1 MHGAAA
7 APWGVAAPGYAL
19 TALAFLSLPA
29 LLLGRWRGRRHAPAL
44 GLACLVMALWAG
56 GVALGAGYHFLA
68 GPRFLY
74 LPDGWSGRLLS
85 LLTSLAAA
93 PPDGDWTSLL
103 EPLRSTA
110 WLLFLLALLAPTG
123 QRLRV
128 MLGLTGAVLVAQLW
142 AGAVVGAAT
151 RLLQAVLGMLLV
163 EQLYRNTP
171 SALRWGVK
179 FACIGLG
186 ALFAY
191 DFYLYSDALLF
202 HHVNPDIWAARGY
215 VNALSAPLLAV
226 SAARNPP
233 WTPGLFVSRQVLFR
247 SAAVLGSAVYLL
259 AMAAAAYY
267 IRYFNGTWG
276 AVMQVACLGGA
287 MLLLTAVLFSGA
299 LRAKLKVYINK
310 HFYHAIFDYRQE
322 WLRFTRVLSEDG
334 PAPGERA
341 IQAVAQLVESPAGA
355 LWIAR
360 ERGDYL
366 IAASWNLGAALLP
379 ASEAADGA
387 LCRFFLSSQWVIH
400 IQDCQAQPSRYG
412 ALRLPDWVAGVPQLW
427 LLVPLMLHGRLFG
440 FVALARP
447 RTRISLNWE
456 VTDLLKI
463 AGQQAAS
470 YLAHRESADSLAVAR
485 QFESFNRMSTFIV
498 HDLKNLVFQLSLLVS
513 NAEKHKANPAFQ
525 DDMLATLEHSVRKMR
540 LLLQKLGRGGVNEAA
555 AAPVALAPL
564 LTEAV
569 SARPGA
575 DPAPRL
581 AVEDDAGELCV
592 LADRGRLERVL
603 GHLVQNA
610 IDASARDGRVDLRL
624 QRDGGNAVITVR
636 DDGEGMSADFIRE
649 RLFKPFE
656 STKAAGMGIGAFES
670 REYIREL
677 GGRLDVDSAPGQ
689 GSAFRVVLPLHAGPP
704 PGE

>member
-1 MHGAAA
+1 MPGSDISAVP
-7 APWGVAAPGYAL
+7 PWGVAAGGYAL
-19 TALAFLSLPA
+19 AALAFLA
-29 LLLGRWRGRRHAPAL
+29 LSPVLLGAWRGRRHAPAL

-56 GVALGAGYHFLA
+56 GVALSARAVISLPAMPSDGHTLA
-68 GPRFLY
+68 Y
-74 LPDGWSGRLLS
+74 WINVC
-85 LLTSLAAA
+85 AN
-93 PPDGDWTSLL
+93 LL

-110 WLLFLLALLAPTG
+110 WLLFLLLLLAPSG

-128 MLGLTGAVLVAQLW
+128 SLGLTGVIFLVQLW
-142 AGAVVGAAT
+142 AGPVLGAAT
-151 RLLQAVLGMLLV
+151 RLLQAVFGMLLV
-163 EQLYRNTP
+163 EQLYRNTA
-171 SALRWGVK
+171 SALRWGIK

-202 HHVNPDIWAARGY
+202 HQVNLDIWAARGY
-215 VNALSAPLLAV
+215 VNALSAPLLAI

-233 WTPGLFVSRQVLFR
+233 WPPGLFVSRQVLFR
-247 SAAVLGSAVYLL
+247 SAALLGSAIYLL
-259 AMAAAAYY
+259 AMASSAYY
-267 IRYFNGTWG
+267 IRYFNGAWG
-276 AVMQVACLGGA
+276 PVMQVAYLGGA
-287 MLLLTAVLFSGA
+287 VLLLAGVLFSGA

-310 HFYHAIFDYRQE
+310 HFYSAIFDYRQE

-360 ERGDYL
+360 EHGDYA
-366 IAASWNLGAALLP
+366 IAASWNLGAVPLP

-387 LCRFFLSSQWVIH
+387 LCRFFIARQWVVH

-412 ALRLPDWVAGVPQLW
+412 QLRLPAWLDAAPQLW

-447 RTRISLNWE
+447 RAHISLNWE

-463 AGQQAAS
+463 AGSQAAS

-498 HDLKNLVFQLSLLVS
+498 HDLKNLVFQLSLLLS

-540 LLLQKLGRGGVNEAA
+540 LLLQKLGRGDTREPG
-555 AAPVALAPL
+555 AAPMPVAPVVLAGL
-564 LTEAV
+564 LADAV
-569 SARPGA
+569 AARVHA
-575 DPAPRL
+575 EPAPVL
-581 AVEDDAGELCV
+581 TLDEGAGTLCV

-610 IDASARDGRVDLRL
+610 VEASARDGEVAVHLA
-624 QRDGGNAVITVR
+624 RDGATAVIEVR
-636 DDGEGMSADFIRE
+636 DRGEGMSAEFIRE

-656 STKAAGMGIGAFES
+656 STKAAGMGVGAFES
-670 REYIREL
+670 REYVREL
-677 GGRLDVDSAPGQ
+677 GGRLDVASTPGK
-689 GSAFRVVLPLHAGPP
+689 GTTFRVALPLHADADAAAAA
-704 PGE
+704 